1 MWCFHFNLEFKGV
14 FGLYFQTI
22 IFSFQTTFH
31 AFLHTFSPT
40 RISTNIFKQQF
51 SVFKYMYQTGPKN
64 QMYQLKVSR
73 LNCDNAKSHKGKF
86 YPKQKLAS
94 S

>member
-1 MWCFHFNLEFKGV
+1 
-14 FGLYFQTI
+14 
-22 IFSFQTTFH
+22 
-31 AFLHTFSPT
+31 
-40 RISTNIFKQQF
+40 
-51 SVFKYMYQTGPKN
+51 MYQTGPKN